1 MKRRSFVKGT
11 LSAGATSL
19 AVGAGLLSPAML
31 LAEDT
36 KPAEPAADAP
46 KADAAAIDAKADA
59 EKGSGFDMSTV
70 DSAEESA
77 DIKIKAPEVAENGAV
92 VPVSVTAGIDGATA
106 ITLVAPKNPDPLVGT
121 FHLGEGTEAYAS
133 TRIKMGKSGS
143 VVALVTAGDKTFKA
157 STDVKVTIGG
167 CGG

>member
-31 LAEDT
+31 LAEDA
-36 KPAEPAADAP
+36 KQAAPADAP
-46 KADAAAIDAKADA
+46 KADAPA
-59 EKGSGFDMSTV
+59 EKSSGFDMSTV
-70 DSAEESA
+70 DSATESA

-92 VPVSVTAGIDGATA
+92 VPVAVTASIEGVTA

-121 FHLGEGTEAYAS
+121 FNLGEGTEAYAS